1 MALYENENTLHRFIT
16 SKGDEAFHD
25 RYEEAIE
32 NIKTEFGR
40 RYTMII
46 GGKNV
51 TASESFV
58 HTSPIDTRIILAYFP
73 SGTAKHVQQA
83 IKAGKKAFESWGKTD
98 YKERVEFCRIAINI
112 MNRRKFEL
120 AAWISYGNGKN
131 RYEAISD
138 VDEAIDFIRYYS
150 KQMENNNGFIA
161 QTKSLH
167 PNEKNKS
174 VMKPY
179 GVWGVIAPF
188 NFPAAILVGMSI
200 GALIT
205 GNTIVL
211 KPASDAP
218 IIGYKFAEIM
228 KEAGLPDGV
237 LNFVTGSGN
246 KIGST
251 IVSSKDVA
259 GIVFTGSRKIGYG
272 MAKEFSKVKLR
283 QVIAEMGGKNPA
295 IVTESADINK
305 AVEGILKAAFGYSG
319 QKCSACSRVY
329 IQKSIKNKFI
339 ERLVKKTKNLSVG
352 NPLKS
357 NTFIGPLIN
366 SKAYKSYQKYAKLAY
381 RDGNVLLDG
390 SVKRNGDFKYGYYA
404 EPIIIDGLAKS
415 HRLFREELFVPILCI
430 TDYDKFDAAIKLC
443 NDSEYGLTAGIYSN
457 KKEEVDMFLEN
468 IECGVVYVNRSI
480 SATTG
485 AMVGCQSFGG
495 WKGSGTTGKGTGGPY
510 YLTQFMREQ
519 SQSIIK

>member
-16 SKGDEAFHD
+16 SKGEEAFHD

-32 NIKTEFGR
+32 NIKSEFGR

-51 TASESFV
+51 TTSESFI

-73 SGTAKHVQQA
+73 SGTAKHVQHA
-83 IKAGKKAFESWGKTD
+83 IKVGKKAFESWGKTD

-120 AAWISYGNGKN
+120 AAWLSYENGKN
-131 RYEAISD
+131 RYEAICD

-150 KQMENNNGFIA
+150 KEMERNNGFIV
-161 QTKSLH
+161 QTKSPH
-167 PNEKNKS
+167 FNEKNKS
-174 VMKPY
+174 IMKPY

-246 KIGST
+246 KVGRT
-251 IVSSKDVA
+251 IVRSEDVA

-272 MAKEFSKVKLR
+272 LAKEFSKVKLR

-329 IQKSIKNKFI
+329 IQKSIKNKFV
-339 ERLVKKTKNLSVG
+339 ERLVERTKNLSVG
-352 NPLKS
+352 NPLES
-357 NTFIGPLIN
+357 NIFIGPLIN

-390 SVKRNGDFKYGYYA
+390 SVKREGDFKYGYYA
-404 EPIIIDGLAKS
+404 EPIIIDGLANNHKLS
-415 HRLFREELFVPILCI
+415 REELFVPILCI

-443 NDSEYGLTAGIYSN
+443 NESEYGLTAGIYSN

-468 IECGVVYVNRSI
+468 IECGVAYVNRSI

-519 SQSIIK
+519 SQSIVK